1 MKVILAPS
9 VDIAASISASITVE
23 AEYGATVI
31 KGSRYTAAHHQPVG
45 SPFAGRHVVEGGR
58 PSPCN
63 DTNIPQAN
71 EEDTLLASH
80 LDLDSLGGLLRAIKG
95 QNHPLFSEVSF
106 WNLAEFVDVTGPHKL
121 HRSNA
126 NDVDIRRLYAWWVWA
141 KTGLP
146 RITPGQ
152 ATDVTDIVENACVVL
167 TAIFEGDPLFLLL
180 GDTFRS
186 ALDDL
191 NARTFVRLEGD
202 VIVRKAVA
210 AGDFCNHLYH
220 TPTGESARAV
230 ASLNTATGSVTISL
244 QDSDSETVSCRDLL
258 QTLWGMDAG
267 GHKGIGGSP
276 RGEVYGTAHLEQAVA
291 ELVRNLKA

>member
-9 VDIAASISASITVE
+9 ADIAASVPASITVE
-23 AEYGATVI
+23 AEYGATVVE
-31 KGSRYTAAHHQPVG
+31 GSRYTAAHHQPAG

-63 DTNIPQAN
+63 DTNIPQALVG
-71 EEDTLLASH
+71 DTLLASH
-80 LDLDSLGGLLRAIKG
+80 VDLDSLGGLLRATKG
-95 QNHPLFSEVSF
+95 QDHPIFAEVSF

-121 HRSNA
+121 HGSGA
-126 NDVDIRRLYAWWVWA
+126 NDVDIRRLYAWWAWA

-146 RITPGQ
+146 RFPHGE
-152 ATDVTDIVENACVVL
+152 ATDITDIVENVCAVL
-167 TAIFEGDPLFLLL
+167 TAILEGDSIFLSF

-191 NARTFVRLEGD
+191 NGRTFVRIEGE
-202 VIVRKAVA
+202 VIVRKAVE

-244 QDSDSETVSCRDLL
+244 QDPDSETVSCRELL
-258 QTLWGMDAG
+258 QKLWGMDAG

-276 RGEVYGTAHLEQAVA
+276 RGEVYGTAHLEQIVA